1 MCKQVTTKPTKRKKA
16 TQRQTRLTSNGKR
29 LCIDPNPNVAAKHS
43 NNHNSAKHRERTQ
56 ATEMTDEE
64 LFAVTLIEQGITT
77 LEEFEVALAQN
88 FEHSNNNFDAFE
100 NTLNGFDE
108 LLECC
113 V

>member
-1 MCKQVTTKPTKRKKA
+1 
-16 TQRQTRLTSNGKR
+16 
-29 LCIDPNPNVAAKHS
+29 
-43 NNHNSAKHRERTQ
+43 
-56 ATEMTDEE
+56 MTDEE